1 MKKLILALV
10 LALATSMSITS
21 CTEEVITPTNE
32 TGTTGGGS
40 GGSEDP
46 KP

>member
-1 MKKLILALV
+1 MKKLILAFV

-32 TGTTGGGS
+32 NGTTGGGN
-40 GGSEDP
+40 GGTDDP